1 MQNNIYSYFIAG
13 HISTLSAE
21 QRKIVHERA
30 ESCGLLT
37 QSQGTRYRCIYLYK
51 NKSEIPVTTS
61 ISYKTASQTL
71 VTIANRPIEQHQN
84 VDDVIKSK
92 EEKIIEG
99 IACTIEGCEKVCKS
113 EQGLKV
119 HLAWHKKN

>member
-1 MQNNIYSYFIAG
+1 M
-13 HISTLSAE
+13 
-21 QRKIVHERA
+21 
-30 ESCGLLT
+30 T
-37 QSQGTRYRCIYLYK
+37 QSQGTRYRCVYLYN

-99 IACTIEGCEKVCKS
+99 IACTIEGCEKGCKR
-113 EQGLKV
+113 GLKV
-119 HLAWHKKN
+119 HLAWHNKIKIKKPFIFTEKYYSYYNILNYFHNLNKFSYFFINWS